1 MVLCRCYDRIQL
13 SNDGVVV
20 VGVTIDKKTKKII
33 AQTDCQTRGFVYLK
47 DASYVIREVV
57 NICEKAVA
65 TLENEPE
72 TDIQDIRNMMR
83 EQSMRYIVKE
93 TGKKPVFIGVVVEV

>member
-1 MVLCRCYDRIQL
+1 
-13 SNDGVVV
+13 
-20 VGVTIDKKTKKII
+20 
-33 AQTDCQTRGFVYLK
+33 LK

>member
-1 MVLCRCYDRIQL
+1 
-13 SNDGVVV
+13 
-20 VGVTIDKKTKKII
+20 
-33 AQTDCQTRGFVYLK
+33 
-47 DASYVIREVV
+47 VIREVV